1 MQLPRDGKR
10 GKKEDDGKESCCF
23 PFLGS
28 KRGRPHFV
36 GGRKEE
42 KRNERQCNKWAE
54 KMRKVAHAALR
65 RCCVQ
70 HKGEE
75 ETLIGI

>member
-1 MQLPRDGKR
+1 MRWQKEGW
-10 GKKEDDGKESCCF
+10 KEDDGKESCCF

-28 KRGRPHFV
+28 KMGAAAFCW
-36 GGRKEE
+36 RKEGE
-42 KRNERQCNKWAE
+42 KKRDERQCNKWAE

-70 HKGEE
+70 HKGGE
-75 ETLIGI
+75 ETLIGIQ